1 MKIGITL
8 DKSEREFLLKEID
21 DRTDQIV
28 DLLSDLV
35 RIPSVTGEEGQIQ
48 LYIAKFLEEEIGLE
62 VDLWESDWEELKKHP
77 EYVSVTR
84 GYDGRPNVVAI
95 LKGSGGGKS
104 LLLNGHT
111 DTVPN
116 GPLDSWKFDPLSADI
131 SNGRLYGRGSSDM
144 KSGVA
149 AIIMAVKSIVES

>member
-95 LKGSGGGKS
+95 LKGSGGGK
-104 LLLNGHT
+104 
-111 DTVPN
+111 
-116 GPLDSWKFDPLSADI
+116 
-131 SNGRLYGRGSSDM
+131 
-144 KSGVA
+144 
-149 AIIMAVKSIVES
+149 